1 MLIFQVF
8 LFFISIIIL
17 SISISGYSSLINL
30 KIKNNFFLDIFK
42 GFLSGTLGILTAYM
56 LVGLFVTIFFGLG
69 YFLIKR
75 YNKKNTKLLK
85 EIQPMQYVG
94 IVLCIIAC
102 LPFIQYFFM
111 SFMIEGGRIFADN
124 IADEM

>member
-1 MLIFQVF
+1 M
-8 LFFISIIIL
+8 
-17 SISISGYSSLINL
+17 
-30 KIKNNFFLDIFK
+30 KNNFFLDIFK

-69 YFLIKR
+69 YYLIKR